1 MNAREAYPYEMHAH
15 EVHAHEMHAREVHV
29 MVAGDWA
36 PLNLGHDQYDTSSRP
51 VKNSYPAF
59 KLFATSASS
68 FRVLSHPPCRTT
80 KMAEAIGAASSVL
93 ALTIF
98 AYNTSKSLYEAVSSF
113 RSQRRTIQDVQT
125 DLGSLVAVLGLVREQ
140 AQGSEADMKFE
151 PLRQPV
157 QCCTTTCQEMREMLD
172 ECTKHAKDGWDSVRD
187 WLNMQYRERSFQ
199 DMKQRLASY
208 KSTPS
213 IAFASIN
220 MYTSIHC
227 SYAQL
232 LTFPVKIV
240 PPRKTSK
247 VDRRYEG
254 RLRRSIGPSTTRSQR
269 GWASLRDLL
278 QADQAQEWSRKSGA
292 SSEDC

>member
-1 MNAREAYPYEMHAH
+1 M
-15 EVHAHEMHAREVHV
+15 
-29 MVAGDWA
+29 
-36 PLNLGHDQYDTSSRP
+36 
-51 VKNSYPAF
+51 
-59 KLFATSASS
+59 
-68 FRVLSHPPCRTT
+68 
-80 KMAEAIGAASSVL
+80 
-93 ALTIF
+93 
-98 AYNTSKSLYEAVSSF
+98 
-113 RSQRRTIQDVQT
+113 
-125 DLGSLVAVLGLVREQ
+125 
-140 AQGSEADMKFE
+140 
-151 PLRQPV
+151 

-232 LTFPVKIV
+232 LTFPVKIM